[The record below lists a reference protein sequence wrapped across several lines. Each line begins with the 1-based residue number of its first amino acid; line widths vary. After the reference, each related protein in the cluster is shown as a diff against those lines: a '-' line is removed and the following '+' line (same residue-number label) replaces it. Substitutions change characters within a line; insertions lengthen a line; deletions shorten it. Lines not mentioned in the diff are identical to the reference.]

1 MREENG
7 WLGKGSWEKQHFC
20 WNQKK
25 AKETKTFDLGKVQ
38 GSKSKQGMLPSE
50 DMVSAKTLMC

>member
-7 WLGKGSWEKQHFC
+7 WLESGVFREAAFLLKP
-20 WNQKK
+20 KK
-25 AKETKTFDLGKVQ
+25 AEETKTLHLGKVQ